1 MQKSR
6 QINAHVYGKIN
17 IFSVKSTV
25 SEEVAKE
32 LISRKILE
40 RDRVSVWKKM

>member
-6 QINAHVYGKIN
+6 QIKAHFYGKIN
-17 IFSVKSTV
+17 FFT
-25 SEEVAKE
+25 EEVAKE